1 VEAGFRKAG
10 YKKIKFYEFN
20 KSLVLIC
27 TIPKNADINQM
38 GKIAEDYDKK
48 CREWNQR
55 MVGYQVGVP
64 GTVEGQKWVQAKSFY
79 SFTNP

>member
-38 GKIAEDYDKK
+38 GKIAALSSKNRPYN
-48 CREWNQR
+48 R
-55 MVGYQVGVP
+55 
-64 GTVEGQKWVQAKSFY
+64 SI
-79 SFTNP
+79 